1 MTVRGSGT
9 IRLLISDID
18 GTLVRNDKSLSDA
31 VVAAVRRVVD
41 AGVPVTLIS
50 ARPPSGIEWIAEKL
64 GIHGPL
70 GAFNGGTLFKA
81 DGTIKAAE
89 RLGERV
95 AQAALDLL
103 DRPEITRWL
112 FADGRWYAEAT
123 DNPHNDREI
132 QSANQQPTLGA
143 EWAPLLPHADKIV
156 GVCDDHDLLAA
167 LEQQVADALGA
178 EATVA
183 RSQPYYLDIT
193 APHANK
199 GEGIERLAAAYGV
212 PLEEVAVLGDQR
224 NDLPMFARA
233 GLSVAMGQAPE
244 DVRAAATHVAR
255 SNEEDGVADAIER
268 FLLPAT
274 R

>member
-1 MTVRGSGT
+1 MSDAGSVK
-9 IRLLISDID
+9 LLISDID
-18 GTLVRNDKSLSDA
+18 GTLVRNDKSLSDG
-31 VVAAVRRVVD
+31 VIAAVRRVSE
-41 AGVPVTLIS
+41 AGIPVSLIS

-64 GIHGPL
+64 AITGPL
-70 GAFNGGTLFKA
+70 GAFNGGTVFQP
-81 DGTIKAAE
+81 DGTIVSAE
-89 RLGERV
+89 RLEPRV

-112 FADGRWYAEAT
+112 FADGRWFAEAT
-123 DNPHNDREI
+123 DNPHNAREI
-132 QSANQQPTLGA
+132 QSANQDPVLGA
-143 EWAPLLPHADKIV
+143 EWKTLLDKADKIV

-167 LEQQVADALGA
+167 LETQVADRLGRH
-178 EATVA
+178 ATVA
-183 RSQPYYLDIT
+183 RSQLYYLDVT

-199 GEGIERLAAAYGV
+199 GDGIERLATAYGV
-212 PLEEVAVLGDQR
+212 SLSEVAVLGDQR

-244 DVRAAATHVAR
+244 EVRAAATHVAR

-268 FLLPAT
+268 FVLPAV